1 MPGFYGDYVRGMTDE
16 PQSGTPQVPTNK
28 LKAGWQL
35 LKLTFGEWWND
46 DTFELS
52 AALAFYTTFSIA
64 PVLLIAVGIAS
75 FFLAPDTA
83 ENEIVSEIQKMVGP
97 QGVHAIR
104 QVIESSRGF
113 GKGIGAVSVGIITFI
128 IGATAVFGQL
138 QAALNR
144 IWDVKSKPDRGVIM
158 PLMID
163 RLRSFS
169 IALCVGFLLLV
180 SLVISAL
187 ISGLQQY
194 MNNWLP
200 GIPWFWQT
208 ANVIASFVV
217 VAVLFAMIYKFLPDV
232 RLSWS
237 DVRIGAAVTALL
249 FTGGKYLI
257 GIYLGQ
263 TALGSAFGAAGSL
276 AVLLFWVYY
285 SALIGFFGAEFT
297 QIYARRYGSGIQPQ
311 RYAERIGRKSDII

>member
-1 MPGFYGDYVRGMTDE
+1 MVMMPNPG
-16 PQSGTPQVPTNK
+16 
-28 LKAGWQL
+28 
-35 LKLTFGEWWND
+35 
-46 DTFELS
+46 
-52 AALAFYTTFSIA
+52 ALN
-64 PVLLIAVGIAS
+64 V
-75 FFLAPDTA
+75 
-83 ENEIVSEIQKMVGP
+83 
-97 QGVHAIR
+97 
-104 QVIESSRGF
+104 
-113 GKGIGAVSVGIITFI
+113 TFI
-128 IGATAVFGQL
+128 IGATAVFGEL

-187 ISGLQQY
+187 ISGLQHY
-194 MNNWLP
+194 MNNWVP

-208 ANVIASFVV
+208 ANAIASFVV
-217 VAVLFAMIYKFLPDV
+217 VAVLFA
-232 RLSWS
+232 
-237 DVRIGAAVTALL
+237 
-249 FTGGKYLI
+249 I

-297 QIYARRYGSGIQPQ
+297 QVYARRYGSGIQPQ